1 MNPVDYIKYLTNEA
15 DEKEKLSFYEKLKK
29 DKKLEKEFLSVKK
42 IWIAAQ
48 LDNLNIPT
56 NRKKQLF
63 NEFWEKREETYKVS
77 TFKLSKILRYAAIF
91 IPLLSLPFVFFLGK
105 KQGFSPETYTTIS
118 CALGDKTEIVLPDS
132 SKVTLNSGSKLIF
145 NNNFDEGE
153 RNVFLEGEAFFNI
166 SKDKKNPFT
175 VKTGEIEVEVL
186 GTEFNLKAYP
196 EENKISTT
204 LIEGSLKVSVNNQN
218 VVIKP
223 EQKLTYNKE
232 SKLINLKELTDTTP
246 ETEWKDGRLVFR
258 NESLADL
265 ELKLERWFDVDIDF
279 ADDEVKSKR
288 FTGILERESILEAV
302 SYFGYSKYV
311 GYTINGNEITFYSK
325 K

>member
-1 MNPVDYIKYLTNEA
+1 MNPVDYIKYLTNET
-15 DEKEKLSFYEKLKK
+15 DEKEKLSFYEKLKR

-48 LDNLNIPT
+48 LDNINIST

-63 NEFWEKREETYKVS
+63 NEFWEKRDETHTVS
-77 TFKLSKILRYAAIF
+77 SFKNSKLFRYAAIF
-91 IPLLSLPFVFFLGK
+91 ILLLSLPFVYFIGK

-132 SKVTLNSGSKLIF
+132 SKVTLNSGSKLTF

-153 RNVFLEGEAFFNI
+153 RNLFLEGEAFFNVT
-166 SKDKKNPFT
+166 KDKQNPFI
-175 VKTGEIEVEVL
+175 VKAGEVEVEVL

-196 EENKISTT
+196 EENRISTT
-204 LIEGSLKVSVNNQN
+204 LVEGSLKVTSKNQST
-218 VVIKP
+218 VIKP
-223 EQKLTYNKE
+223 GQKLVYNKVTRLME
-232 SKLINLKELTDTTP
+232 KQFLADTTP
-246 ETEWKDGRLVFR
+246 ETEWKEGRLVFR

-311 GYTINGNEITFYSK
+311 GYTINGNDITFYSK